1 MLRALSQLLG
11 GTELKSVITTP
22 LFFGERLSGLFV
34 FRFMLSRILDEE
46 ERQLMHML
54 ASRAI
59 LAIELARLSKKTQ
72 AAAIFEERHRF
83 AREIHDGIA

>member
-1 MLRALSQLLG
+1 
-11 GTELKSVITTP
+11 
-22 LFFGERLSGLFV
+22 
-34 FRFMLSRILDEE
+34 
-46 ERQLMHML
+46 MHML